1 MCIRDSVLMHQTVI
15 GQEAKAQL
23 AAADAEPD
31 VVIGCVG
38 GGSNF
43 AGIAFPF
50 VADIAAGKDIRLVA
64 AEPTACPTL
73 TRGHYTYDFG
83 DTAQMAPLL
92 PMHTLGHGFVPPG
105 IHSGG
110 LRYHGMAPL
119 VSHMVHSGLVEPR
132 AYHQRECFAEGVRFA
147 RTEGII
153 PAPEPTH
160 ALRAVRD
167 EVERAAEEGV
177 ERTILVNLCGH
188 GNFDMAAYEDYL
200 AGTMVDYE
208 LPQAELDAAAQEL
221 AELPSVPA

>member
-1 MCIRDSVLMHQTVI
+1 MH
-15 GQEAKAQL
+15 
-23 AAADAEPD
+23 
-31 VVIGCVG
+31 
-38 GGSNF
+38 S
-43 AGIAFPF
+43 
-50 VADIAAGKDIRLVA
+50 
-64 AEPTACPTL
+64 
-73 TRGHYTYDFG
+73 
-83 DTAQMAPLL
+83 
-92 PMHTLGHGFVPPG
+92 LGHGFVPPS

-119 VSHMVHSGLVEPR
+119 VSHLVHSGLVEAR

-160 ALRAVRD
+160 ALRAVRE

-200 AGTMVDYE
+200 SGTMVDYE
-208 LPQAELDAAAQEL
+208 LPQAELDSAAAEL
-221 AELPSVPA
+221 AGLPSVPA